1 MMQRWFS
8 LALVFG
14 AMAAAPAAADVRL
27 PKVFGDSMVL
37 QQQAQAAVWGWAD
50 AGEEVTVTLGETKA
64 TAKAGAD
71 GKWLTKIQTP
81 AAGGPHTLTVKGK
94 NEIALKDVFVGEVWI
109 ASGQSN
115 MEWPVKAST
124 NAADEAKTANFPQIR
139 MIKVDHAA
147 TDQPQ
152 DDIPTQG
159 WKVCTPENVPDFSAA
174 GYFFARHLHNEL
186 KVPSGSSTPPG
197 RHHLRNL
204 DQCRALAAEAEL
216 KPIVDRAVK
225 IDPSKLPAQQNPNQ
239 RSVLFNGMLKPLV
252 PFGIRGAIWY
262 QGESNVDR
270 AVQYRKLFPTM
281 IADWR
286 KQFGQGDFPFLFVQL
301 APFNYGPERTPR
313 LPELWDAQV
322 KTLTVPGTGMAV
334 TWDIGDVKDIHPK
347 NKQEVGRRLALWAL
361 ANTYG
366 KSDLVFSGP
375 LYESMATE
383 GNKIRVKFK
392 HAAGGLAS
400 KEDKPL
406 THFQIAGEDQKF
418 VDAKATIDGET
429 VIVESDQV
437 ADPRAVRF
445 AWHGL
450 AEPNL
455 FNKAGL
461 PASPFRTDDWT
472 LTTAEAK

>member
-8 LALVFG
+8 WALILV
-14 AMAAAPAAADVRL
+14 ATAATPAAADVRL
-27 PKVFGDSMVL
+27 PKIFGDSMVL
-37 QQQAQAAVWGWAD
+37 QQQTQAAVWGWAD
-50 AGEEVTVTLGETKA
+50 ADEEVTVTLGEAKA

-81 AAGGPHTLTVKGK
+81 AAGGPHTLTIKGK
-94 NEIALKDVFVGEVWI
+94 NEIALKDVLVGEVWL

-115 MEWPVKAST
+115 MEWPVQASL
-124 NAADEAKTANFPQIR
+124 NPADEAKTANFPQIR
-139 MIKVDHAA
+139 MIKVEHAA
-147 TDQPQ
+147 TDKPQ

-159 WKVCTPENVPDFSAA
+159 WKVCTPESAPSYSA
-174 GYFFARHLHNEL
+174 VAYFFARHLHNEL
-186 KVPSGSSTPPG
+186 KVPVGIINTSWGGTICETWTS
-197 RHHLRNL
+197 HE
-204 DQCRALAAEAEL
+204 ALAAEPEL
-216 KPIVDRAVK
+216 KPIVDRPVN
-225 IDPSKLPAQQNPNQ
+225 IDGSKTPADQNPNQ
-239 RSVLFNGMLKPLV
+239 RSVLFNGMVRPLV
-252 PFGIRGAIWY
+252 PFGIRGGIWY
-262 QGESNVDR
+262 QGESNVGR

-301 APFNYGPERTPR
+301 APYNYGPPH
-313 LPELWDAQV
+313 LALAELWDSQV
-322 KTLTVPGTGMAV
+322 KTLAVPGTGMAV

-347 NKQEVGRRLALWAL
+347 NKQEVGKRLALWAM

-366 KSDLVFSGP
+366 KSDVVYSGP
-375 LYESMATE
+375 LYESMAVE

-406 THFQIAGEDQKF
+406 THFQIAGDDQKF
-418 VDAKATIDGET
+418 VDAKAMIDGET
-429 VIVESDQV
+429 VVVESEQV
-437 ADPRAVRF
+437 AAPKAVRF
-445 AWHGL
+445 AWNGV